1 MARFDAGT
9 IEAILRLRDEFTG
22 VAKRVATQ
30 ARTLGTRFTDVGQR
44 ARAAGAGLTT
54 GVTLPLVGIG
64 TAAVKAST
72 NLNASMAE
80 IATLIPGNTER
91 VKALKGS
98 VQELAI
104 STGQGTADM
113 AGGLYQVISAVGDT
127 QDTVKIL
134 EINARAATA
143 GLSTT
148 SEAIQLTS
156 AVTKGYGETSSAAFQ
171 QVSDLAFQA
180 VKLGQTTFPE
190 LAGSIGRVVPLSAE
204 LQVSQE
210 ELFGVMATGTGVT
223 GGAAEVSTQ
232 LRGVLQSLLSPT
244 AGMTTLLASM
254 GLESGKALIEQQGL
268 QGAIDTVV
276 GAAARAGAPL
286 QDYVSSIE
294 GQTLALAL
302 AGPQADTF
310 TEKLAAMQTATGSTD
325 QAFAEM
331 TEGINAAGHQFK
343 QLWQEVVVT
352 AQRFGDELIPQLLKL
367 KPTLTDM
374 VEGLKA
380 TVQWFADLPAPVQKT
395 ILVAVG
401 LVAALGPLLLVVGQ
415 MSMGVG
421 ALLPLLG
428 SLGSGFAM
436 LMTPSAA
443 FAAVLGKV
451 GLLLAPLKAVL
462 VAVGG
467 AFTVFTWPVTLAIAA
482 LAALLVGTEQG
493 RAVLAAIGRVIK
505 EVVVFA
511 FNLLR
516 DVLVGAGEKVGE
528 LGKKLIEMIPQV
540 VLDKLDKL
548 AKWIGG
554 VADAIGRTNAAAAAT
569 DHLARLNQEML
580 DLGTS
585 TGLTKEAMDRI
596 ARQAIELRD
605 KGQTLTV
612 GLARIVDHFQKTTLA
627 SEQLQATL
635 EAVAGVTS
643 IADLSNMTMRLAESG
658 QSSSDVMKV
667 IAERARALQT
677 DGSDLTTVLQ
687 NVVNAYGEA
696 ATAGEAFGEN
706 TGGATPPVKALA
718 KDVQTLIDTWT
729 GASLESKA
737 LVAAF
742 ETLTVAQRGN
752 DRVMTQVLDAYDS
765 MRTVLGPFNA
775 ELEQLWQTHERLK
788 TPLESN
794 TDLTDRLTQAQ
805 VAATQAQAALNERLD
820 AHRRALLGLP
830 TDEAIAAFEELQTVW
845 ASFDDAKRDA
855 AMGGY
860 ATALRDA
867 AAAGIEL
874 TAEEVALVEATADVA
889 ETTAKLDVTL
899 AALAGQMGGA
909 AGQAMN
915 LAVSMIQ
922 TNDNLKEGEE
932 GFSRIQVGAALASS
946 AFHTLGDAIGGTAGK
961 ILSEVGNIAQA
972 FATGGLVGGIIA
984 GVGAAIKGI
993 KSLFGGASEAEL
1005 AGRETAGAFRD
1016 GVIATLNDGQLAEA
1030 SQAAAM
1036 GAWRGNEQGA
1046 QFLIGVRDAY
1056 VSVGRSAAE
1065 AEAMVNR
1072 LWEAEAR
1079 GPEAVAAVQREMEV
1093 VLDQAA
1099 ELRAQFEQIAELHTF
1114 DSATDQLQQL
1124 TSAAEFFGVE
1134 ADEMGERLGNAFKA
1148 VEQAA
1153 TAEDIAQHVHTLL
1166 ASGVDLGTALD
1177 LAKDKVQG
1185 VITASLQMGTEI
1197 PAAMQP
1203 IAAQLIEQGQLLDES
1218 GKKITDI
1225 NQLDFGTSMTEGIE
1239 ILVLSMNQL
1248 VETMGGEVPAAAQ
1261 QFADGVAG
1269 GADAAVASVEQ
1280 VGQAVD
1286 GVATEDLPAMAQ
1298 SFDAAAQAAASSLN
1312 GEIGDTIDALKTGL
1326 GAMSDEALPDLAKAF
1341 AQTASQSDQALQ
1353 HTLRDQI
1360 DNLGLAVHDLSAEAL
1375 TTMASAFEVTAQA
1388 AGLSLEG
1395 VLGEQLDALK
1405 AGLES
1410 TTRDEL
1416 PGLAR
1421 AFQQTATDAVQAFD
1435 RIPRTLTFEQHTR
1448 YSSSGSPGTT
1458 NGSGLQSGTHGRFVD
1473 FGGGTSVVLHGRE
1486 RVVTEAEGRREAA
1499 DLSGLR
1505 QELADL
1511 TRIMERGQDELPFR
1525 MSRAIRDAMAETV

>member
-1 MARFDAGT
+1 MAVFDAGT
-9 IEAILRLRDEFTG
+9 IEAVLRLRDEFTG

-30 ARTLGTRFTDVGQR
+30 AQTLGTRFTNVGQR
-44 ARAAGAGLTT
+44 ARAVGAGLTA

-98 VQELAI
+98 VQDLAI
-104 STGQGTADM
+104 ATGQGTADM

-156 AVTKGYGETSSAAFQ
+156 AVTKGYGDTSSAAFQ

-310 TEKLAAMQTATGSTD
+310 TEKLAAMQTATGTTD
-325 QAFAEM
+325 QAFGEI
-331 TEGINAAGHQFK
+331 TGGINAAGFQFK
-343 QLWQEVVVT
+343 QLWREVTVA
-352 AQRFGDELIPQLLKL
+352 AQRFGDELIPQLVKL

-380 TVQWFADLPAPVQKT
+380 TVQWFADLPASVQKT
-395 ILVAVG
+395 ILVTVG

-421 ALLPLLG
+421 ALLPLFG

-451 GLLLAPLKAVL
+451 GLLLAPLKALLLAVVAVFMSLSAPVMVVVGVVGLL
-462 VAVGG
+462 VA
-467 AFTVFTWPVTLAIAA
+467 AF
-482 LAALLVGTEQG
+482 AALLVGTEQG
-493 RAVLAAIGRVIK
+493 RAVLAATGRVIK
-505 EVVVFA
+505 EGVVWA
-511 FNLLR
+511 FSLLR
-516 DVLVGAGEKVGE
+516 DVLVGTGEKVVE

-540 VLDKLDKL
+540 VLDSLDWL
-548 AKWIGG
+548 ATKIGG
-554 VADAIGRTNAAAAAT
+554 VADAIGRANDLSQLTR
-569 DHLARLNQEML
+569 DLEGLAEGGRL
-580 DLGTS
+580 
-585 TGLTKEAMDRI
+585 TGEALETV
-596 ARQAIELRD
+596 ARQAIALRD
-605 KGQTLTV
+605 QGKPLTDELTDV
-612 GLARIVDHFQKTTLA
+612 VARFEEMQR
-627 SEQLQATL
+627 
-635 EAVAGVTS
+635 EAAHLKSMLDALSQVTS
-643 IADLSNMTMRLAESG
+643 LDYLSTVTLQLAESG
-658 QSSSDVMKV
+658 QASSEVMKV
-667 IAERARALQT
+667 IAQRAQELQPEGVAL
-677 DGSDLTTVLQ
+677 SEVLQ
-687 NVVNAYGEA
+687 RVVNAYGEA

-718 KDVQTLIDTWT
+718 KDVQALIDTWT
-729 GASLESKA
+729 GASLESKE

-742 ETLTVAQRGN
+742 ETLTVEQRGN
-752 DRVMTQVLDAYDS
+752 ERVMTQVLDAYDS

-775 ELEQLWQTHERLK
+775 GLEQLWQTHERLK

-794 TDLTDRLTQAQ
+794 TDLTDRLMQAQ

-830 TDEAIAAFEELQTVW
+830 TDAAIAAFEELQTVW
-845 ASFDDAKRDA
+845 ASFDDAERVA

-860 ATALRDA
+860 AAALRDA

-874 TAEEVALVEATADVA
+874 TAEEVALVEATAEAVKTTSQYDVA
-889 ETTAKLDVTL
+889 L
-899 AALAGQMGGA
+899 ASLAGQLGGA
-909 AGQAMN
+909 AGQSLN
-915 LAVSMIQ
+915 LAISMLEA
-922 TNDNLKEGEE
+922 NKNLKDGEQ
-932 GFSRIQVGAALASS
+932 GFSDIRIGAAKAS
-946 AFHTLGDAIGGTAGK
+946 AVFHTLGDAIGGTAGK

-972 FATGGLVGGIIA
+972 FASGGLIGGIIA

-1005 AGRETAGAFRD
+1005 AGRETAAAFRD
-1016 GVIATLNDGQLAEA
+1016 GVIATLTDGQLAEA
-1030 SQAAAM
+1030 AEAAL

-1099 ELRAQFEQIAELHTF
+1099 ELRAQFEQIAQLQTF
-1114 DSATDQLQQL
+1114 DSARDQLQQL

-1153 TAEDIAQHVHTLL
+1153 TAEDIAQHFHTLL

-1203 IAAQLIEQGQLLDES
+1203 IAAQLIEQGQLFDES

-1225 NQLDFGTSMTEGIE
+1225 NQLEFAPTMTDGIQV
-1239 ILVLSMNQL
+1239 LVLSMNQL
-1248 VETMGGEVPAAAQ
+1248 IETMGGEVPAAAQ

-1298 SFDAAAQAAASSLN
+1298 SFDEAAQAAESSLN
-1312 GEIGDTIDALKTGL
+1312 GEIGDTIDAMKTGL

-1341 AQTASQSDQALQ
+1341 EQTASQSDQALQ
-1353 HTLRDQI
+1353 HTLREQI
-1360 DNLGLAVHDLSAEAL
+1360 DNLGLAVHDLSVEDLAQM
-1375 TTMASAFEVTAQA
+1375 TTAFETTAQE

-1405 AGLES
+1405 AELES

-1435 RIPRTLTFEQHTR
+1435 RIPRTLTFDHHTR
-1448 YSSSGSPGTT
+1448 YSSSGSPGAT
-1458 NGSGLQSGTHGRFVD
+1458 NRSGFQSGTAGRFVD
-1473 FGGGTSVVLHGRE
+1473 FGVGTAVVLHGRE

-1499 DLSGLR
+1499 DLGALR
-1505 QELADL
+1505 KELADL
-1511 TRIMERGQDELPFR
+1511 KRIMERGQDELPFR

>member
-30 ARTLGTRFTDVGQR
+30 AQTLGTRFTDVGQR
-44 ARAAGAGLTT
+44 ARAVGAGLTA

-64 TAAVKAST
+64 AAAVKAST

-98 VQELAI
+98 VQDLAI
-104 STGQGTADM
+104 ATGQGTADM

-143 GLSTT
+143 GLSST

-156 AVTKGYGETSSAAFQ
+156 AVTKGYGDTSSAAFQ

-310 TEKLAAMQTATGSTD
+310 TEKLAAMQTATGTTD
-325 QAFAEM
+325 QAFGEI
-331 TEGINAAGHQFK
+331 TGGINAAGFQFK
-343 QLWQEVVVT
+343 QLWREVTVA
-352 AQRFGDELIPQLLKL
+352 AQRFGDELIPQLVKL

-415 MSMGVG
+415 MSMGLG

-428 SLGSGFAM
+428 SLTTAFGFVFGSLASGFAM

-451 GLLLAPLKAVL
+451 GLLLATLKAVL
-462 VAVGG
+462 LAVMGVFASLLTPVGAVVAVVGLLVA
-467 AFTVFTWPVTLAIAA
+467 AF
-482 LAALLVGTEQG
+482 AALLVGTEQG
-493 RAVLAAIGRVIK
+493 RAVLAATGRVIK
-505 EVVVFA
+505 EVVVWA
-511 FNLLR
+511 FSLLR
-516 DVLVGAGEKVGE
+516 DVLVGTGEKVVE
-528 LGKKLIEMIPQV
+528 LGKKLIEMIPQF
-540 VLDKLDKL
+540 VLDSLDWL
-548 AKWIGG
+548 ATAIGG

-585 TGLTKEAMDRI
+585 TGLTKEAMNRI

-612 GLARIVDHFQKTTLA
+612 GLARVVDHFERTTLA
-627 SEQLQATL
+627 SEQLHATL
-635 EAVAGVTS
+635 DAIAGVTS
-643 IADLSNMTMRLAESG
+643 IADLSNMTRRLSESG
-658 QSSSDVMKV
+658 QASSEVMQV
-667 IAERARALQT
+667 IADRARALQT
-677 DGSDLTTVLQ
+677 DGSDLTEILQ
-687 NVVNAYGEA
+687 NVVNAYKEA
-696 ATAGEAFGEN
+696 ATAGKDFGEN
-706 TGGATPPVKALA
+706 TGDATPPVKALA
-718 KDVQTLIDTWT
+718 NDVQALIDTWT

-742 ETLTVAQRGN
+742 EALSDEQLGN
-752 DRVMTQVLDAYDS
+752 KRLMAQVLSAYES
-765 MRTVLGPFNA
+765 MRAVLGPFHA
-775 ELEQLWQTHERLK
+775 GLEQLWQTHERLT

-794 TDLTDRLTQAQ
+794 TDLTEQLTQAQ
-805 VAATQAQAALNERLD
+805 VAATQAQAALNERLE

-830 TDEAIAAFEELQTVW
+830 TDEAITAFVELRTAWADLIAQGPVSEETMDRHAA
-845 ASFDDAKRDA
+845 K
-855 AMGGY
+855 
-860 ATALRDA
+860 LRDA
-867 AAAGIEL
+867 AAAGHEL
-874 TAEEVALVEATADVA
+874 TAEEVALVEATAEAVKTTSQYEVA
-889 ETTAKLDVTL
+889 L
-899 AALAGQMGGA
+899 ASLAGQLGGA
-909 AGQAMN
+909 AGQSLN
-915 LAVSMIQ
+915 LAISMLEA
-922 TNDNLKEGEE
+922 NKNLKDGEQ
-932 GFSRIQVGAALASS
+932 GFSDIRIGAAKAG
-946 AFHTLGDAIGGTAGK
+946 AVFHTLGDAIGGTAGK
-961 ILSEVGNIAQA
+961 LLSEVGNIAQA
-972 FATGGLVGGIIA
+972 FATGGLIGGIIA

-993 KSLFGGASEAEL
+993 KSLFSGPSEAER
-1005 AGRETAGAFRD
+1005 AGRQTAGAFRD
-1016 GVIATLNDGQLAEA
+1016 GVIATLNDAQLAGA
-1030 SQAAAM
+1030 AQAAL
-1036 GAWRGNEQGA
+1036 GGWRGNEQGA

-1056 VSVGRSAAE
+1056 LSVGKSAAE

-1079 GPEAVAAVQREMEV
+1079 GPEAVAAVQREMQL
-1093 VLDQAA
+1093 VLDQTAD
-1099 ELRAQFEQIAELHTF
+1099 LRAQFEQIAQLQTF

-1124 TSAAEFFGVE
+1124 TSAAEFFGVA
-1134 ADEMGERLGNAFKA
+1134 ADQMGERLGTAFQA

-1153 TAEDIAQHVHTLL
+1153 TAEDIAQHFHTLL
-1166 ASGVDLGTALD
+1166 ASGVELGTALD

-1203 IAAQLIEQGQLLDES
+1203 IAEQLIAQGQLLDES

-1225 NQLDFGTSMTEGIE
+1225 NQLEFGTSMTEGLQ

-1248 VETMGGEVPAAAQ
+1248 VETLGGEIPDAAK
-1261 QFADGVAG
+1261 QFAQGVGDGAR
-1269 GADAAVASVEQ
+1269 
-1280 VGQAVD
+1280 QA
-1286 GVATEDLPAMAQ
+1286 E
-1298 SFDAAAQAAASSLN
+1298 
-1312 GEIGDTIDALKTGL
+1312 
-1326 GAMSDEALPDLAKAF
+1326 
-1341 AQTASQSDQALQ
+1341 QALREDV
-1353 HTLRDQI
+1353 LAQI
-1360 DNLGLAVHDLSAEAL
+1360 EHIGLAVHDLSVKDLA
-1375 TTMASAFEVTAQA
+1375 TMAATFEATAQA

-1395 VLGEQLDALK
+1395 SLGEKLDALTT
-1405 AGLES
+1405 GLGS
-1410 TTRDEL
+1410 MSRDALPEL
-1416 PGLAR
+1416 VR
-1421 AFQQTATDAVQAFD
+1421 SFQQTATDAVQAFD
-1435 RIPRTLTFEQHTR
+1435 RIPRTIAIQHHTQFT
-1448 YSSSGSPGTT
+1448 SSGVAGASPGPPVHA
-1458 NGSGLQSGTHGRFVD
+1458 QQGTPFVD
-1473 FGGGTSVVLHGRE
+1473 FGAGTAAMLHGVE
-1486 RVVTEAEGRREAA
+1486 RVQTKAQHESEIKAVVREAA

-1505 QELADL
+1505 REVADL
-1511 TRIMERGQDELPFR
+1511 KRIMERGQDELPFR
-1525 MSRAIRDAMAETV
+1525 LSRAIRDAVVETG

>member
-30 ARTLGTRFTDVGQR
+30 AQTLGTRFTDVGQR
-44 ARAAGAGLTT
+44 ARAVGAGLTT

-204 LQVSQE
+204 LQVSQQ

-268 QGAIDTVV
+268 QGAIETVV

-331 TEGINAAGHQFK
+331 TEGINAAGFQFK
-343 QLWQEVVVT
+343 QLWREVTVA

-401 LVAALGPLLLVVGQ
+401 LVAAIGPLLMVVGQ

-451 GLLLAPLKAVL
+451 GLLLAPAKAL
-462 VAVGG
+462 LMAVVG
-467 AFTVFTWPVTLAIAA
+467 AFVSLSAPVMVVVGAIGLVVAA

-493 RAVLAAIGRVIK
+493 RAVLAATGRLIK
-505 EVVVFA
+505 EGVVFA
-511 FNLLR
+511 FDKLR
-516 DVLVGAGEKVGE
+516 EALVWTGEGVVGLGE
-528 LGKKLIEMIPQV
+528 LFTKMVPQF
-540 VLDKLDKL
+540 VLDSLDWL
-548 AKWIGG
+548 ATTIGG
-554 VADAIGRTNAAAAAT
+554 VADAIGRTNDLSQLT
-569 DHLARLNQEML
+569 RDLEGLAEGGRL
-580 DLGTS
+580 
-585 TGLTKEAMDRI
+585 TGEALETVV
-596 ARQAIELRD
+596 RQAIALRD
-605 KGQTLTV
+605 QGKPLTDELTEV
-612 GLARIVDHFQKTTLA
+612 VARFEETQR
-627 SEQLQATL
+627 
-635 EAVAGVTS
+635 EAAHLKSMLDALSQVTS
-643 IADLSNMTMRLAESG
+643 LDYLSTVTLQLAESG
-658 QSSSDVMKV
+658 QASSEVMKV
-667 IAERARALQT
+667 IAQRAQELQPEGVAL
-677 DGSDLTTVLQ
+677 SEVLQ
-687 NVVNAYGEA
+687 RVVNAYGEA

-718 KDVQTLIDTWT
+718 KDVQALIDTWT
-729 GASLESKA
+729 GASLESKE

-742 ETLTVAQRGN
+742 ETLTVEQRGN
-752 DRVMTQVLDAYDS
+752 ERVMTQVLDAYDS

-805 VAATQAQAALNERLD
+805 VAATQAQAVLNERLD

-830 TDEAIAAFEELQTVW
+830 TEAAIAAFEELQTVW

-867 AAAGIEL
+867 AAAG
-874 TAEEVALVEATADVA
+874 
-889 ETTAKLDVTL
+889 
-899 AALAGQMGGA
+899 
-909 AGQAMN
+909 QAMN

-932 GFSRIQVGAALASS
+932 GFKAHSGGSRPGVLRLPHDGRRHWRDGWEDS
-946 AFHTLGDAIGGTAGK
+946 IGGREHRASLCLRRAHRRHHRRGRRGHQGDQESLRRGVGSGAGGPQDGRG
-961 ILSEVGNIAQA
+961 LSRRRHCHAHRRPTGRSGRGGD
-972 FATGGLVGGIIA
+972 GGLA
-984 GVGAAIKGI
+984 WQR
-993 KSLFGGASEAEL
+993 
-1005 AGRETAGAFRD
+1005 AGRAISHRRAGRVS
-1016 GVIATLNDGQLAEA
+1016 G
-1030 SQAAAM
+1030 
-1036 GAWRGNEQGA
+1036 RG
-1046 QFLIGVRDAY
+1046 
-1056 VSVGRSAAE
+1056 
-1065 AEAMVNR
+1065 
-1072 LWEAEAR
+1072 
-1079 GPEAVAAVQREMEV
+1079 
-1093 VLDQAA
+1093 
-1099 ELRAQFEQIAELHTF
+1099 
-1114 DSATDQLQQL
+1114 
-1124 TSAAEFFGVE
+1124 
-1134 ADEMGERLGNAFKA
+1134 
-1148 VEQAA
+1148 
-1153 TAEDIAQHVHTLL
+1153 
-1166 ASGVDLGTALD
+1166 
-1177 LAKDKVQG
+1177 
-1185 VITASLQMGTEI
+1185 
-1197 PAAMQP
+1197 
-1203 IAAQLIEQGQLLDES
+1203 
-1218 GKKITDI
+1218 
-1225 NQLDFGTSMTEGIE
+1225 
-1239 ILVLSMNQL
+1239 
-1248 VETMGGEVPAAAQ
+1248 
-1261 QFADGVAG
+1261 
-1269 GADAAVASVEQ
+1269 
-1280 VGQAVD
+1280 
-1286 GVATEDLPAMAQ
+1286 
-1298 SFDAAAQAAASSLN
+1298 
-1312 GEIGDTIDALKTGL
+1312 
-1326 GAMSDEALPDLAKAF
+1326 
-1341 AQTASQSDQALQ
+1341 
-1353 HTLRDQI
+1353 
-1360 DNLGLAVHDLSAEAL
+1360 
-1375 TTMASAFEVTAQA
+1375 
-1388 AGLSLEG
+1388 
-1395 VLGEQLDALK
+1395 
-1405 AGLES
+1405 
-1410 TTRDEL
+1410 
-1416 PGLAR
+1416 
-1421 AFQQTATDAVQAFD
+1421 
-1435 RIPRTLTFEQHTR
+1435 
-1448 YSSSGSPGTT
+1448 
-1458 NGSGLQSGTHGRFVD
+1458 
-1473 FGGGTSVVLHGRE
+1473 
-1486 RVVTEAEGRREAA
+1486 
-1499 DLSGLR
+1499 
-1505 QELADL
+1505 
-1511 TRIMERGQDELPFR
+1511 
-1525 MSRAIRDAMAETV
+1525 